1 MTRIVYYTS
10 TSLDGY
16 LADADNS
23 LDWLFAVDG
32 GQDAIAEGQDFV
44 SGVTVQVEGSTTYRW
59 LIEHED
65 LLAHPEKWQEFYG
78 DRTTFVF
85 TTRTDLPVVPGADIT
100 FVNGPPADHL
110 DRILSAAGDG
120 DIWIIGGGALAAEFA
135 KIGRLNEIH
144 LSIAP
149 VTLGSGAPLL
159 PGGFDSARLR
169 LTDAH
174 PTGQFIVAKYMV
186 LDDGGRGAGP
196 PTPPGERG

>member
-16 LADADNS
+16 LADSNDS
-23 LDWLFAVDG
+23 LDWLFAVEG
-32 GQDAIAEGQDFV
+32 GREAIAEGEQFV

-65 LLAHPEKWQEFYG
+65 LIAHPEKWQKFYG
-78 DRTTFVF
+78 DRKTFVF

-100 FVNGPPADHL
+100 FVSGPPADHI
-110 DRILSAAGDG
+110 DRILTAAGDG
-120 DIWIIGGGALAAEFA
+120 DVWVIGGGALAAEFA
-135 KIGRLNEIH
+135 KIGHLDEIR

-159 PGGFDSARLR
+159 PGGFDSTRLR
-169 LTDAH
+169 LTSVH
-174 PTGQFIVAKYMV
+174 QTGQFIMATFDV
-186 LDDGGRGAGP
+186 
-196 PTPPGERG
+196 T